1 MKHILQFLLL
11 LFFTTLWGCGDSG
24 RIPVYPVRGKVTL
37 DGQPAVGAYVIFHPT
52 TKDEKKIGLK
62 PRGVTNDDG
71 EFVLRTYESGDGAPE
86 GDYQVITF
94 WGSPDDLTEEG
105 TVPEN
110 WKYIMKKYGRR
121 NKPQFIEEEFQGF
134 SVTPTIAKEIGVHP
148 RNVEVRLLQEAAM
161 VAVGRSHESYV
172 VVMKVHAPTA
182 TRRVRRAPIDLV
194 TVLEVSG
201 SGCGCRW

>member
-1 MKHILQFLLL
+1 MNKRMKHILQFLLL

-105 TVPEN
+105 IIPEN
-110 WKYIMKKYGRR
+110 WRSLMQKYGQRR
-121 NKPQFIEEEFQGF
+121 NPQF
-134 SVTPTIAKEIGVHP
+134 
-148 RNVEVRLLQEAAM
+148 
-161 VAVGRSHESYV
+161 
-172 VVMKVHAPTA
+172 TA
-182 TRRVRRAPIDLV
+182 TVEIDPQ
-194 TVLEVSG
+194 TESG
-201 SGCGCRW
+201 ENIISEMTLISESQQDSDAQDEDY